1 MKRTTVVLLL
11 LVCCGAAWPA
21 TSRAEGRSRQEG
33 RGTTADIEG
42 QWLGVVT
49 VQGMKLRL
57 GLRVSRDTAGKR
69 TATLDSLDQ
78 GAKDLPVDE
87 IEQSGQTV
95 RFTAKRL
102 GLSYSGTLS
111 ADGRRIE
118 GEMKLGTAALPLT
131 FERVADVPRVERPQ
145 EPLRP
150 FPYQEHEVST
160 KNGAVTLAGTL
171 TVPEGKGPHPAV
183 LLITGSGA
191 QDRDETIA
199 GHRPFFVL
207 ADYLTR
213 RGIAV
218 LRMDDRGVGKSTGGS
233 PDDTSETFAGDALA
247 AVEYLGRR
255 PEIDS
260 RRIGLIGHSEG
271 GIIAAMA
278 AARSKAVAFVVM
290 MAGMGQTGE
299 EVILSQTE
307 LGQRAYGVDPEMVS
321 HTRETLEKIFS
332 ALRSEPD
339 ARAAVQKMRGVLD
352 AQTNSLSEE
361 KRKGFAGVSK
371 TLLGQLGIY
380 TTGWF
385 RYFLD
390 YDPAIDLRKVT
401 VPVLAVT
408 GELDLQAPA
417 DENLKRISAA
427 LKAGGNRD
435 VTARELPRL
444 NHLFQTARTGLPN
457 EYSEIDETLS
467 PLALETIGNW
477 IAQRVRVLLDNRR
490 GP

>member
-1 MKRTTVVLLL
+1 MKRTTIVLMVLF
-11 LVCCGAAWPA
+11 CCGTGLPAAA
-21 TSRAEGRSRQEG
+21 RAEGKPQEG
-33 RGTTADIEG
+33 RGTVADIEG
-42 QWLGVVT
+42 HWLGVVS

-57 GLRVSRDTAGKR
+57 GLRVSRDSAGKR

-78 GAKDLPVDE
+78 GAKDLPVEE

-95 RFTAKRL
+95 RFSARRL
-102 GLSYSGTLS
+102 GLIYSGSLS

-118 GEMKLGTAALPLT
+118 GEMKQGTATLPLT
-131 FERVADVPRVERPQ
+131 FERVAVVPRLERPQ
-145 EPLRP
+145 EPVRP
-150 FPYQEHEVST
+150 FPYQEQEVSC
-160 KNGAVTLAGTL
+160 KNGAITLAGTL

-183 LLITGSGA
+183 LLLTGSGA

-199 GHRPFFVL
+199 GHRPFYVL

-213 RGIAV
+213 RGVAV

-247 AVEYLGRR
+247 AVEYLRQR

-278 AARSKAVAFVVM
+278 GARSKAVAFVVM

-307 LGQRAYGVDPEMVS
+307 LSQRAYGVDPEMVS
-321 HTRETLEKIFS
+321 HTRDTLKKIFT

-352 AQTNSLSEE
+352 AQTNSLSEK
-361 KRKGFAGVSK
+361 KRNGFAGVSK
-371 TLLGQLGIY
+371 TLQGQLGMY

-385 RYFLD
+385 RYFVG
-390 YDPAIDLRKVT
+390 YDPASDLRKVT

-417 DENLKRISAA
+417 NENLKKISAA
-427 LKAGGNRD
+427 MNAGGNRD
-435 VTARELPRL
+435 VTARELARL

-457 EYSEIDETLS
+457 EYSEIEETIA
-467 PLALETIGNW
+467 PMALEMIGDW
-477 IAQRVRVLLDNRR
+477 VAQRAFGLLDNRR
-490 GP
+490 RP